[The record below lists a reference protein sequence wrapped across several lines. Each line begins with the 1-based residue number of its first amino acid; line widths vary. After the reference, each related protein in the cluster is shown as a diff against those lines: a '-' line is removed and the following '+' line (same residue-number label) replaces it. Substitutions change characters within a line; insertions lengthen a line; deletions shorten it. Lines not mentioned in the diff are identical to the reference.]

1 MLAKVSE
8 VFIDDFT
15 NNTNKGKET
24 MAKFSMTQ
32 AKQYFLNEDATALAI
47 SCTELQIEKL
57 AQKLELDGYDGDYA
71 FSLWESGKEEM
82 RCLMHEAMIEF
93 GLV

>member
-1 MLAKVSE
+1 
-8 VFIDDFT
+8 
-15 NNTNKGKET
+15 

-32 AKQYFLNEDATALAI
+32 AKQDFLNEDATALAI

-82 RCLMHEAMIEF
+82 RCLMHEAMVEF
-93 GLV
+93 GLA